1 MYINEIK
8 LLMFRSAESTDV
20 SFKHHC
26 FLLARAG
33 EDDDRPVVVLVSK
46 GLNQVD
52 QVGVLHLLW
61 SQDVPLVQLFH
72 RPGSADKHFMPNY
85 FR

>member
-1 MYINEIK
+1 MYINDIK
-8 LLMFRSAESTDV
+8 LLTFRSAESTDV
-20 SFKHHC
+20 SFKHGC

-33 EDDDRPVVVLVSK
+33 ENDDGPVVVLVSK
-46 GLNQVD
+46 GLDQVD

-72 RPGSADKHFMPNY
+72 RPGSADEHFMLNY